1 MHKKTCSVT
10 HKKSLA
16 QKEYAM
22 LKFYHIS
29 SKSDLFQVICGLTK
43 HKQPFLKDLNPRK
56 SCAQT
61 ICCTTLLFESKI
73 EKSKLKQIQ
82 LFPLHQSIVY
92 HFRLQI
98 YPNRAKIIKLHSF
111 FSSQCEQFLA
121 IFGFIFAKNNKI
133 VELKHFN

>member
-82 LFPLHQSIVY
+82 LFPLHQSISLRQY
-92 HFRLQI
+92 IILDPKFIQI
-98 YPNRAKIIKLHSF
+98 GRKIIKLHSF
-111 FSSQCEQFLA
+111 FFTVRT
-121 IFGFIFAKNNKI
+121 IFG
-133 VELKHFN
+133 HFWIYFCQK